1 MNQTA
6 CPKFTFI
13 RIFTIA
19 SLLFCF
25 ASCKTGSP
33 LYQKLDH
40 FFQTKRYKA
49 AVAERDTLRKQK
61 AVLMDDTLKAGEAW
75 RKLNDSYNQLS
86 KQQEDLKRSYQSLVK
101 QQQELTKSYQALEH
115 TSGTKL
121 AALARELEAKS
132 KDLNGKEEL
141 MARQELKLKEMQ
153 DLLARQDSVTSRLNA
168 IVKDALLGFKSDEL
182 SVKVKNGKVYVSM
195 SDKLLFK
202 SGSASVESKG
212 KEALQ
217 KLGDVLNKN
226 QDIEIFIEGHT
237 DNVPIRTSVYKD
249 NWDLSVARAT
259 NIVRMLIEENK
270 LNPKRLTASGKGEYF
285 PVASNESAEGRA
297 KNRRTEII
305 LSPKLDELFD
315 LLQKKK

>member
-1 MNQTA
+1 
-6 CPKFTFI
+6 
-13 RIFTIA
+13 
-19 SLLFCF
+19 
-25 ASCKTGSP
+25 
-33 LYQKLDH
+33 
-40 FFQTKRYKA
+40 
-49 AVAERDTLRKQK
+49 
-61 AVLMDDTLKAGEAW
+61 MDDTLRAGEAW

-86 KQQEDLKRSYQSLVK
+86 KQQQDLHRSYESLVK
-101 QQQELTKSYQALEH
+101 QQQELTKSYQTLEH
-115 TSGTKL
+115 TSGSKL
-121 AALARELEAKS
+121 AGLAKELEAKS
-132 KDLNGKEEL
+132 KELNHKEEL
-141 MARQELKLKEMQ
+141 MAQQELKLKEMQ
-153 DLLARQDSVTSRLNA
+153 DLLSRQDSVTSRLNA

-212 KEALQ
+212 KEALE